1 MQLNPGSTL
10 GPYRI
15 VSSLGAGGM
24 GEVYRAHDAK
34 LHRDVAI
41 KVLASLL
48 AADPDRV
55 SRFEREA
62 YPPQWR
68 SAHRPHLRAQKKLA
82 RWRRHGARRGEDLAR
97 RIARGRFRR

>member
-1 MQLNPGSTL
+1 MTLHPGSTL

-41 KVLASLL
+41 KVLASLSGL
-48 AADPDRV
+48 LVKERPT
-55 SRFEREA
+55 FEA
-62 YPPQWR
+62 
-68 SAHRPHLRAQKKLA
+68 
-82 RWRRHGARRGEDLAR
+82 
-97 RIARGRFRR
+97 ARGWMPWSR